1 LSRRA
6 ANFARGAFLTWRRR
20 LKRIATRLGTMVR
33 QTSNA
38 YRIAL
43 SGLASIG
50 AAIFSRG
57 PDRNNCAPS
66 RSMGAKLNT

>member
-1 LSRRA
+1 L
-6 ANFARGAFLTWRRR
+6 LTWRRR

-43 SGLASIG
+43 SGLASIA
-50 AAIFSRG
+50 AAIFSRATTALH
-57 PDRNNCAPS
+57 PDPWAP
-66 RSMGAKLNT
+66 N